1 MRICNEHLKRHNK
14 NASDKVCEA
23 RSDATKR
30 KEAESLYQ
38 IPLSKERR
46 YFMYND
52 LRMDLICRLNDAGVS
67 ADQIGMLL
75 GHLDDVAT
83 GYTITKAS
91 TELTVRGRDDL
102 ENYAKLYIVCK
113 KIEGCKEATIDNYG
127 HHIRAFV
134 NYCSVPLEEIDA
146 NCIRKFLLL
155 YKMDHD
161 ISDRSLDHIRQDI
174 NNWFLWL
181 QNEGYITRNPCANVA
196 RIKYTV
202 ERKPALTMNE
212 LEHLRDVCRSDRER
226 ALVEALYAT
235 GCRISEALSIKVN
248 DIFKACD
255 NLGKIKEH
263 IDNLFNAKRIKLSSS
278 KNKEIIYCEFRAFN
292 ISGEEQFKI
301 PTERKMTNEKEQML
315 LKLYS
320 IQKEKLKIL
329 KDIEKYLKGNKNINK
344 MELEN
349 IMKGVKGQ

>member
-1 MRICNEHLKRHNK
+1 MTDFYTGTVTSNYNLSN
-14 NASDKVCEA
+14 D
-23 RSDATKR
+23 D
-30 KEAESLYQ
+30 
-38 IPLSKERR
+38 IPE
-46 YFMYND
+46 NTD
-52 LRMDLICRLNDAGVS
+52 ILN
-67 ADQIGMLL
+67 IP
-75 GHLDDVAT
+75 
-83 GYTITKAS
+83 TIIS
-91 TELTVRGRDDL
+91 DDL
-102 ENYAKLYIVCK
+102 EEKKLIQLDDDTTFEFKCK
-113 KIEGCKEATIDNYG
+113 
-127 HHIRAFV
+127 V
-134 NYCSVPLEEIDA
+134 EE
-146 NCIRKFLLL
+146 
-155 YKMDHD
+155 
-161 ISDRSLDHIRQDI
+161 
-174 NNWFLWL
+174 NNLKLILSEVSALAPFIY
-181 QNEGYITRNPCANVA
+181 ET
-196 RIKYTV
+196 K
-202 ERKPALTMNE
+202 LTM
-212 LEHLRDVCRSDRER
+212 D
-226 ALVEALYAT
+226 A
-235 GCRISEALSIKVN
+235 IIKVN

>member
-1 MRICNEHLKRHNK
+1 M
-14 NASDKVCEA
+14 SDFYTGTVT
-23 RSDATKR
+23 SNYNLSNDD
-30 KEAESLYQ
+30 
-38 IPLSKERR
+38 IPE
-46 YFMYND
+46 NTD
-52 LRMDLICRLNDAGVS
+52 ILN
-67 ADQIGMLL
+67 IP
-75 GHLDDVAT
+75 
-83 GYTITKAS
+83 TIIS
-91 TELTVRGRDDL
+91 DDL
-102 ENYAKLYIVCK
+102 EEKKLIQLDDDTTFEFKCK
-113 KIEGCKEATIDNYG
+113 
-127 HHIRAFV
+127 V
-134 NYCSVPLEEIDA
+134 EE
-146 NCIRKFLLL
+146 
-155 YKMDHD
+155 
-161 ISDRSLDHIRQDI
+161 
-174 NNWFLWL
+174 NNLKL
-181 QNEGYITRNPCANVA
+181 ILSEVSAVA
-196 RIKYTV
+196 PFIYETK
-202 ERKPALTMNE
+202 LTM
-212 LEHLRDVCRSDRER
+212 D
-226 ALVEALYAT
+226 A
-235 GCRISEALSIKVN
+235 IIKVN

>member
-1 MRICNEHLKRHNK
+1 M
-14 NASDKVCEA
+14 SDFYKGTVT
-23 RSDATKR
+23 SNYNLSNDD
-30 KEAESLYQ
+30 
-38 IPLSKERR
+38 IPE
-46 YFMYND
+46 NTD
-52 LRMDLICRLNDAGVS
+52 ILN
-67 ADQIGMLL
+67 IP
-75 GHLDDVAT
+75 
-83 GYTITKAS
+83 TIIS
-91 TELTVRGRDDL
+91 DDL
-102 ENYAKLYIVCK
+102 EEKKLIQLDDDTTFEFKCK
-113 KIEGCKEATIDNYG
+113 
-127 HHIRAFV
+127 V
-134 NYCSVPLEEIDA
+134 EE
-146 NCIRKFLLL
+146 
-155 YKMDHD
+155 
-161 ISDRSLDHIRQDI
+161 
-174 NNWFLWL
+174 NNLKLILSEVSALAPFIY
-181 QNEGYITRNPCANVA
+181 ET
-196 RIKYTV
+196 K
-202 ERKPALTMNE
+202 LTM
-212 LEHLRDVCRSDRER
+212 D
-226 ALVEALYAT
+226 A
-235 GCRISEALSIKVN
+235 IIKVN

>member
-1 MRICNEHLKRHNK
+1 M
-14 NASDKVCEA
+14 SDFYTGTVT
-23 RSDATKR
+23 SNYNLSNDD
-30 KEAESLYQ
+30 
-38 IPLSKERR
+38 IPE
-46 YFMYND
+46 NTD
-52 LRMDLICRLNDAGVS
+52 ILN
-67 ADQIGMLL
+67 IP
-75 GHLDDVAT
+75 
-83 GYTITKAS
+83 TIIS
-91 TELTVRGRDDL
+91 DDL
-102 ENYAKLYIVCK
+102 EEKKLIQLDDDTTFEFKCK
-113 KIEGCKEATIDNYG
+113 
-127 HHIRAFV
+127 V
-134 NYCSVPLEEIDA
+134 EE
-146 NCIRKFLLL
+146 
-155 YKMDHD
+155 
-161 ISDRSLDHIRQDI
+161 
-174 NNWFLWL
+174 NNLKLILSEVSALAPFIY
-181 QNEGYITRNPCANVA
+181 ET
-196 RIKYTV
+196 K
-202 ERKPALTMNE
+202 LTM
-212 LEHLRDVCRSDRER
+212 D
-226 ALVEALYAT
+226 A
-235 GCRISEALSIKVN
+235 IIKVN

>member
-1 MRICNEHLKRHNK
+1 M
-14 NASDKVCEA
+14 SDFYTGTVT
-23 RSDATKR
+23 SNYNLSNDD
-30 KEAESLYQ
+30 
-38 IPLSKERR
+38 IPE
-46 YFMYND
+46 NTD
-52 LRMDLICRLNDAGVS
+52 ILN
-67 ADQIGMLL
+67 IP
-75 GHLDDVAT
+75 
-83 GYTITKAS
+83 TIIS
-91 TELTVRGRDDL
+91 DDL
-102 ENYAKLYIVCK
+102 EEKKLIQLDDDTTFEFKCK
-113 KIEGCKEATIDNYG
+113 VEG
-127 HHIRAFV
+127 
-134 NYCSVPLEEIDA
+134 
-146 NCIRKFLLL
+146 
-155 YKMDHD
+155 
-161 ISDRSLDHIRQDI
+161 
-174 NNWFLWL
+174 NNLKLILSEVSALAPFIY
-181 QNEGYITRNPCANVA
+181 ET
-196 RIKYTV
+196 K
-202 ERKPALTMNE
+202 LTM
-212 LEHLRDVCRSDRER
+212 D
-226 ALVEALYAT
+226 A
-235 GCRISEALSIKVN
+235 IIKVN

>member
-1 MRICNEHLKRHNK
+1 M
-14 NASDKVCEA
+14 SDFYTGTVT
-23 RSDATKR
+23 SNYNLSNDD
-30 KEAESLYQ
+30 
-38 IPLSKERR
+38 IPE
-46 YFMYND
+46 NTD
-52 LRMDLICRLNDAGVS
+52 ILN
-67 ADQIGMLL
+67 IP
-75 GHLDDVAT
+75 
-83 GYTITKAS
+83 TIIS
-91 TELTVRGRDDL
+91 DDL
-102 ENYAKLYIVCK
+102 EEKKLIQLDDYTTFEFKCK
-113 KIEGCKEATIDNYG
+113 
-127 HHIRAFV
+127 V
-134 NYCSVPLEEIDA
+134 EE
-146 NCIRKFLLL
+146 
-155 YKMDHD
+155 
-161 ISDRSLDHIRQDI
+161 
-174 NNWFLWL
+174 NNLKLILSEVSALAPFIY
-181 QNEGYITRNPCANVA
+181 ET
-196 RIKYTV
+196 K
-202 ERKPALTMNE
+202 LTM
-212 LEHLRDVCRSDRER
+212 D
-226 ALVEALYAT
+226 A
-235 GCRISEALSIKVN
+235 IIKVN

>member
-1 MRICNEHLKRHNK
+1 M
-14 NASDKVCEA
+14 SDFYTGTVT
-23 RSDATKR
+23 SNYNLSNDD
-30 KEAESLYQ
+30 
-38 IPLSKERR
+38 IPE
-46 YFMYND
+46 NTD
-52 LRMDLICRLNDAGVS
+52 ILN
-67 ADQIGMLL
+67 IP
-75 GHLDDVAT
+75 
-83 GYTITKAS
+83 TIIS
-91 TELTVRGRDDL
+91 DDL
-102 ENYAKLYIVCK
+102 EEKKLIQLDEDTTFEFKCK
-113 KIEGCKEATIDNYG
+113 
-127 HHIRAFV
+127 V
-134 NYCSVPLEEIDA
+134 EE
-146 NCIRKFLLL
+146 
-155 YKMDHD
+155 
-161 ISDRSLDHIRQDI
+161 
-174 NNWFLWL
+174 NNLKLILSEVSALAPFIY
-181 QNEGYITRNPCANVA
+181 ET
-196 RIKYTV
+196 K
-202 ERKPALTMNE
+202 LTM
-212 LEHLRDVCRSDRER
+212 D
-226 ALVEALYAT
+226 A
-235 GCRISEALSIKVN
+235 IIKVN

>member
-1 MRICNEHLKRHNK
+1 M
-14 NASDKVCEA
+14 SDFYTGTVT
-23 RSDATKR
+23 SNYNLSNDD
-30 KEAESLYQ
+30 
-38 IPLSKERR
+38 IPE
-46 YFMYND
+46 NTD
-52 LRMDLICRLNDAGVS
+52 ILNIPS
-67 ADQIGMLL
+67 I
-75 GHLDDVAT
+75 
-83 GYTITKAS
+83 IS
-91 TELTVRGRDDL
+91 DDL
-102 ENYAKLYIVCK
+102 EEKKLIQLDDDTTFEFKCK
-113 KIEGCKEATIDNYG
+113 
-127 HHIRAFV
+127 V
-134 NYCSVPLEEIDA
+134 EE
-146 NCIRKFLLL
+146 
-155 YKMDHD
+155 
-161 ISDRSLDHIRQDI
+161 
-174 NNWFLWL
+174 NNLKLILSEVSALAPFIY
-181 QNEGYITRNPCANVA
+181 ET
-196 RIKYTV
+196 K
-202 ERKPALTMNE
+202 LTM
-212 LEHLRDVCRSDRER
+212 D
-226 ALVEALYAT
+226 A
-235 GCRISEALSIKVN
+235 IIKVN

>member
-1 MRICNEHLKRHNK
+1 M
-14 NASDKVCEA
+14 SDFYTGTVT
-23 RSDATKR
+23 SNYNLSNND
-30 KEAESLYQ
+30 
-38 IPLSKERR
+38 IPE
-46 YFMYND
+46 NTD
-52 LRMDLICRLNDAGVS
+52 ILN
-67 ADQIGMLL
+67 IP
-75 GHLDDVAT
+75 
-83 GYTITKAS
+83 TIIS
-91 TELTVRGRDDL
+91 DDL
-102 ENYAKLYIVCK
+102 EEKKLIQLDDDTTFEFKCK
-113 KIEGCKEATIDNYG
+113 
-127 HHIRAFV
+127 V
-134 NYCSVPLEEIDA
+134 EE
-146 NCIRKFLLL
+146 
-155 YKMDHD
+155 
-161 ISDRSLDHIRQDI
+161 
-174 NNWFLWL
+174 NNLKLILSEVSALAPFIY
-181 QNEGYITRNPCANVA
+181 ET
-196 RIKYTV
+196 K
-202 ERKPALTMNE
+202 LTM
-212 LEHLRDVCRSDRER
+212 D
-226 ALVEALYAT
+226 A
-235 GCRISEALSIKVN
+235 IIKVN

>member
-1 MRICNEHLKRHNK
+1 M
-14 NASDKVCEA
+14 SDFYTGTVTSNYNL
-23 RSDATKR
+23 RNDD
-30 KEAESLYQ
+30 
-38 IPLSKERR
+38 IPE
-46 YFMYND
+46 NTD
-52 LRMDLICRLNDAGVS
+52 ILN
-67 ADQIGMLL
+67 IP
-75 GHLDDVAT
+75 
-83 GYTITKAS
+83 TIIS
-91 TELTVRGRDDL
+91 DDL
-102 ENYAKLYIVCK
+102 EEKKLIQLDDDTTFEFKCK
-113 KIEGCKEATIDNYG
+113 
-127 HHIRAFV
+127 V
-134 NYCSVPLEEIDA
+134 EE
-146 NCIRKFLLL
+146 
-155 YKMDHD
+155 
-161 ISDRSLDHIRQDI
+161 
-174 NNWFLWL
+174 NNLKLILSEVSALAPFIY
-181 QNEGYITRNPCANVA
+181 ET
-196 RIKYTV
+196 K
-202 ERKPALTMNE
+202 LTM
-212 LEHLRDVCRSDRER
+212 D
-226 ALVEALYAT
+226 A
-235 GCRISEALSIKVN
+235 IIKVN

>member
-1 MRICNEHLKRHNK
+1 MSDFYTGTVTSNYNLSNDDIPENTDILNIPTIISGDLEEKKLIQLDDDTTFEFKCKVEENNLK
-14 NASDKVCEA
+14 
-23 RSDATKR
+23 
-30 KEAESLYQ
+30 L
-38 IPLSKERR
+38 ILSE
-46 YFMYND
+46 
-52 LRMDLICRLNDAGVS
+52 VS
-67 ADQIGMLL
+67 ALAPFI
-75 GHLDDVAT
+75 
-83 GYTITKAS
+83 YETK
-91 TELTVRGRDDL
+91 
-102 ENYAKLYIVCK
+102 
-113 KIEGCKEATIDNYG
+113 
-127 HHIRAFV
+127 
-134 NYCSVPLEEIDA
+134 
-146 NCIRKFLLL
+146 
-155 YKMDHD
+155 
-161 ISDRSLDHIRQDI
+161 
-174 NNWFLWL
+174 
-181 QNEGYITRNPCANVA
+181 
-196 RIKYTV
+196 
-202 ERKPALTMNE
+202 LTM
-212 LEHLRDVCRSDRER
+212 D
-226 ALVEALYAT
+226 A
-235 GCRISEALSIKVN
+235 IIKVN

>member
-1 MRICNEHLKRHNK
+1 M
-14 NASDKVCEA
+14 SDFYTGTVI
-23 RSDATKR
+23 SNYNLSNDD
-30 KEAESLYQ
+30 
-38 IPLSKERR
+38 IPE
-46 YFMYND
+46 NTD
-52 LRMDLICRLNDAGVS
+52 ILN
-67 ADQIGMLL
+67 IP
-75 GHLDDVAT
+75 
-83 GYTITKAS
+83 TIIS
-91 TELTVRGRDDL
+91 DDL
-102 ENYAKLYIVCK
+102 EEKKLIQLDDDTTFEFKCK
-113 KIEGCKEATIDNYG
+113 
-127 HHIRAFV
+127 V
-134 NYCSVPLEEIDA
+134 EE
-146 NCIRKFLLL
+146 
-155 YKMDHD
+155 
-161 ISDRSLDHIRQDI
+161 
-174 NNWFLWL
+174 NNLKLILSEVSALAPFIY
-181 QNEGYITRNPCANVA
+181 ET
-196 RIKYTV
+196 K
-202 ERKPALTMNE
+202 LTM
-212 LEHLRDVCRSDRER
+212 D
-226 ALVEALYAT
+226 A
-235 GCRISEALSIKVN
+235 IIKVN

>member
-1 MRICNEHLKRHNK
+1 M
-14 NASDKVCEA
+14 SD
-23 RSDATKR
+23 
-30 KEAESLYQ
+30 LYTGTVTSNYNLSNDD
-38 IPLSKERR
+38 IPE
-46 YFMYND
+46 NTD
-52 LRMDLICRLNDAGVS
+52 ILN
-67 ADQIGMLL
+67 IP
-75 GHLDDVAT
+75 
-83 GYTITKAS
+83 TIIS
-91 TELTVRGRDDL
+91 DDL
-102 ENYAKLYIVCK
+102 EEKKLIQLDDDTTFEFKCK
-113 KIEGCKEATIDNYG
+113 
-127 HHIRAFV
+127 V
-134 NYCSVPLEEIDA
+134 EE
-146 NCIRKFLLL
+146 
-155 YKMDHD
+155 
-161 ISDRSLDHIRQDI
+161 
-174 NNWFLWL
+174 NNLKLILSEVSALAPFIY
-181 QNEGYITRNPCANVA
+181 ET
-196 RIKYTV
+196 K
-202 ERKPALTMNE
+202 LTM
-212 LEHLRDVCRSDRER
+212 D
-226 ALVEALYAT
+226 A
-235 GCRISEALSIKVN
+235 IIKVN

>member
-1 MRICNEHLKRHNK
+1 M
-14 NASDKVCEA
+14 SDFYTGTVT
-23 RSDATKR
+23 SNYNLSNDD
-30 KEAESLYQ
+30 
-38 IPLSKERR
+38 IPE
-46 YFMYND
+46 NTD
-52 LRMDLICRLNDAGVS
+52 ILN
-67 ADQIGMLL
+67 IP
-75 GHLDDVAT
+75 
-83 GYTITKAS
+83 TIIS
-91 TELTVRGRDDL
+91 DDL
-102 ENYAKLYIVCK
+102 EEKKLIQLDDDTTFEFKCK
-113 KIEGCKEATIDNYG
+113 
-127 HHIRAFV
+127 V
-134 NYCSVPLEEIDA
+134 EENKLKLILSEVSA
-146 NCIRKFLLL
+146 LAPFIYETK
-155 YKMDHD
+155 
-161 ISDRSLDHIRQDI
+161 
-174 NNWFLWL
+174 
-181 QNEGYITRNPCANVA
+181 
-196 RIKYTV
+196 
-202 ERKPALTMNE
+202 LTM
-212 LEHLRDVCRSDRER
+212 D
-226 ALVEALYAT
+226 A
-235 GCRISEALSIKVN
+235 IIKVN